1 MNPEPITKALYK
13 KAKSMG
19 ITKIQLEFQGGSDEG
34 YLNVGLQNAE
44 GSVPSK
50 STWMTLDSDQEDDLK
65 QEIEEWAWE
74 AYSYSGAGDG
84 SDYGD
89 DITYDLVENTVE
101 TQEWFTSRDYQGSVD
116 HDLLLEE
123 SEPEEDPLPEDA
135 SQRAE
140 AIDSMLES
148 EGKTWQPAPLDTE

>member
-1 MNPEPITKALYK
+1 MNPEPINKALYE

-19 ITKIQLEFQGGSDEG
+19 ITKIHLEFQGGSDEG
-34 YLNVGLQNAE
+34 YLGVNLQNAE
-44 GSVPSK
+44 GS
-50 STWMTLDSDQEDDLK
+50 QDLQLA
-65 QEIEEWAWE
+65 QEIEEWAWD

-101 TQEWFTSRDYQGSVD
+101 TQEWYTSRDYQGSVD

-123 SEPEEDPLPEDA
+123 SEPEEEPLPEDA
-135 SQRAE
+135 TQRAE
-140 AIDSMLES
+140 LIDSMLES
-148 EGKTWQPAPLDTE
+148 DGKTWQPAPPDTE

>member
-1 MNPEPITKALYK
+1 M
-13 KAKSMG
+13 
-19 ITKIQLEFQGGSDEG
+19 
-34 YLNVGLQNAE
+34 NVGIHNTE
-44 GSVPSK
+44 GPVPYG
-50 STWMTLDSDQEDDLK
+50 QETDLK

-89 DITYDLVENTVE
+89 DITYNLVENTVE

-123 SEPEEDPLPEDA
+123 SEPEEEPLPEDA

-148 EGKTWQPAPLDTE
+148 EGKAWQTAPLDTE